1 MIMSLEEKK
10 QEVIEDFSVY
20 DEWLDKYE
28 YLIELGKTLEAYP
41 EEEKTED
48 KLIKGCQSRVWLDYE
63 LKDGKL
69 YFRADS
75 DAIITKGI
83 ISLLLSVYSGRTPS
97 EIAADDFDFVE
108 KIGLKENLSPTRAN
122 GLVSMIDTIKWIAN
136 DAAAKEQMAGQAGH
150 DENTQAG
157 HDENTQAGHDENTQA
172 GHDGAVIPGSTG
184 NPSKDVLSAE
194 DVAALQPLYADV
206 ILALKQV
213 YDPEIPVNIYDLG
226 LIYELNI
233 DKDRKVSIVMTFT
246 APNCPMA
253 DEVMHEVEDCVKR
266 VPGVTGCS
274 IELTFE
280 PVWDRS
286 MLSEEARVDLG
297 LDYEEDDYGKLS

>member
-1 MIMSLEEKK
+1 MSLEEKK
-10 QEVIEDFSVY
+10 QAVIEEFSMY

-28 YLIELGKTLEAYP
+28 YLIELGKALEPYP
-41 EEEKTED
+41 EGEKTEE

-63 LKDGKL
+63 LKDGLL

-83 ISLLLSVYSGRTPS
+83 ISLLISVYSGRTPA
-97 EIAADDFDFVE
+97 EIAADDFGFVE
-108 KIGLKENLSPTRAN
+108 QIGLKENLSPTRAN
-122 GLVSMIDTIKWIAN
+122 GLVSMIETIKS
-136 DAAAKEQMAGQAGH
+136 AAKEMA
-150 DENTQAG
+150 DLN
-157 HDENTQAGHDENTQA
+157 
-172 GHDGAVIPGSTG
+172 
-184 NPSKDVLSAE
+184 VLTAE

-233 DKDRKVSIVMTFT
+233 DKARKVSILMTFT

-253 DEVMHEVEDCVKR
+253 DEVMHEVEESVKQ

-297 LDYEEDDYGKLS
+297 LDYEEDDYGKLE

>member
-1 MIMSLEEKK
+1 MFEQSDFDVDMTLEEKK
-10 QEVIEDFSVY
+10 QAVIEEFSMY

-28 YLIELGKTLEAYP
+28 YLIELGKALEAYP

-83 ISLLLSVYSGRTPS
+83 ISLLISVYSGRTPE
-97 EIAADDFDFVE
+97 EIAADDFGFVNE
-108 KIGLKENLSPTRAN
+108 IGLRENLSPTRAN
-122 GLVSMIDTIKWIAN
+122 GLVSMIETIKN
-136 DAAAKEQMAGQAGH
+136 AAREA
-150 DENTQAG
+150 
-157 HDENTQAGHDENTQA
+157 
-172 GHDGAVIPGSTG
+172 AVIPSEAMESPDSHVGQRPPQ
-184 NPSKDVLSAE
+184 NDNVQVLSAE

-233 DKDRKVSIVMTFT
+233 DKERKVSIVMTFT

-253 DEVMHEVEDCVKR
+253 DEVMHEVEDSVKR
-266 VPGVTGCS
+266 VPGVTGCH

>member
-1 MIMSLEEKK
+1 M
-10 QEVIEDFSVY
+10 Y

-28 YLIELGKTLEAYP
+28 YLIELGKALEPYP
-41 EEEKTED
+41 EAEKTEE

-83 ISLLLSVYSGRTPS
+83 ISLLIDVYSGRTPA
-97 EIAADDFDFVE
+97 EIAGDDFGFVE
-108 KIGLKENLSPTRAN
+108 EIGLKENLSPTRAN
-122 GLVSMIDTIKWIAN
+122 GLVSMIDTIR
-136 DAAAKEQMAGQAGH
+136 AAAEKMAGH
-150 DENTQAG
+150 D
-157 HDENTQAGHDENTQA
+157 
-172 GHDGAVIPGSTG
+172 
-184 NPSKDVLSAE
+184 DVLTAE

-233 DKDRKVSIVMTFT
+233 DKDRKVSILMTFT

-253 DEVMHEVEDCVKR
+253 DEVLHEVEESVKD

-274 IELTFE
+274 IELTFD

-297 LDYEEDDYGKLS
+297 LDYEEDEYGKLS

>member
-1 MIMSLEEKK
+1 MTLEEKK
-10 QEVIEDFSVY
+10 QAVIEEFSMY

-28 YLIELGKTLEAYP
+28 YLIELGKALEAYP

-83 ISLLLSVYSGRTPS
+83 ISLLISVYSGRTPA
-97 EIAADDFDFVE
+97 EIAADDFGFIDR
-108 KIGLKENLSPTRAN
+108 IGLKENLSPTRAN
-122 GLVSMIDTIKWIAN
+122 GLVSMIETIKK
-136 DAAAKEQMAGQAGH
+136 AAEEMAGQAGN
-150 DENTQAG
+150 D
-157 HDENTQAGHDENTQA
+157 
-172 GHDGAVIPGSTG
+172 AVLT
-184 NPSKDVLSAE
+184 AE
-194 DVAALQPLYADV
+194 DVAELQPLYADV

-253 DEVMHEVEDCVKR
+253 DEVMHEVEDSVKR